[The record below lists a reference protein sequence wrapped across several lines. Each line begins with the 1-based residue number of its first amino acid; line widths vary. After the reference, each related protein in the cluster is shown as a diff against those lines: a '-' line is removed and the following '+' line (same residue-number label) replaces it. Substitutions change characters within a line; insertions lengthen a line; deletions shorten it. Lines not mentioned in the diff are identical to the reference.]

1 MLMPV
6 TVAPSGPL
14 RRFDAV
20 AGGVHTYRLPIVR
33 ELPRPP
39 AAAGATDLN
48 W

>member
-14 RRFDAV
+14 RRFDVV
-20 AGGVHTYRLPIVR
+20 AGVHTYRLPIVR